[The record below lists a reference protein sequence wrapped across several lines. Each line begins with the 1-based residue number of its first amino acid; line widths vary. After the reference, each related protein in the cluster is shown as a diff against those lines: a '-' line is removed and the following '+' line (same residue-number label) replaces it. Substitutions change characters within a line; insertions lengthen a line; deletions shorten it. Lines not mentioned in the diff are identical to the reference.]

1 MKVTMNV
8 VRKQFV
14 NKEGEVVPYFGY
26 FVEVNG
32 IEIRFAPYESDKKLA
47 SYLFGKV
54 LIALVWTSEREDVR
68 EVEDLKDEDLEDIF
82 DMVEDERSVM
92 TDKSVIVRV
101 DIMALRD

>member
-8 VRKQFV
+8 VHKQFV
-14 NKEGEVVPYFGY
+14 NKEGKVVPYFGY

-54 LIALVWTSEREDVR
+54 LKG
-68 EVEDLKDEDLEDIF
+68 EVTQDGAAEEGG
-82 DMVEDERSVM
+82 
-92 TDKSVIVRV
+92 
-101 DIMALRD
+101 AA